1 MIENKNDSD
10 SDSDWLFG
18 LHTVYSVLKTSG
30 SKIKELRVQK
40 GRDDQRFKKIINL
53 AQLQDIPLV
62 WVLRSDLDILTGG
75 SHQGVAA
82 LSESIGIQD
91 ENYLFKLIIK
101 EEKNPVSI
109 NFG

>member
-62 WVLRSDLDILTGG
+62 WVLRSDLDMLTGG
-75 SHQGVAA
+75 SHQGVSA
-82 LSESIGIQD
+82 
-91 ENYLFKLIIK
+91 
-101 EEKNPVSI
+101 
-109 NFG
+109 